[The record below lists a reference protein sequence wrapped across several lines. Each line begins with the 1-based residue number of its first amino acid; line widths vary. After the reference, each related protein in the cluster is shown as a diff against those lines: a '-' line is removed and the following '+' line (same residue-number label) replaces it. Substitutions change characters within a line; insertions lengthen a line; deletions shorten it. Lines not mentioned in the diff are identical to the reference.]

1 MVADYLSVKYK
12 YFQKIRDQYKIGY
25 LKLIPA
31 LKYQKVEEDEI
42 IINIGDENNNLYLIL
57 EGSVI
62 VYKESKYKANRLLIE
77 IRNYLRKL
85 HEKDKEKFEYI
96 IKKNKNLDLNFDE
109 IIKDDF
115 KSLILN
121 KKFDFYYEELEEMG
135 TYSEGFTFGETELIN
150 KTNRDLVIKSVTNC
164 KLIYVNK
171 FDYNRILKTTEEKAL
186 EKKADI
192 FIKNF
197 PLFKEWTIEQ
207 LIKLFNYLVQEN
219 YNKYEYIYKQND
231 ENEYLYFLEEGAI
244 IQYANISFSWYKEY
258 IEYIENFNDNLLDD
272 LLKIKYVNQY
282 L

>member
-1 MVADYLSVKYK
+1 MEKKAKTRSNINLTVVDKKIYPVYNPLTNKIKRNSIANIDLLFSGYKSNKNIKTIAPQNVIGILAKSKKLRLDIENRMVADYLSVKYK
-12 YFQKIRDQYKIGY
+12 YFQKIKDQYKIGY

-171 FDYNRILKTTEEKAL
+171 FKEEKKSEA
-186 EKKADI
+186 
-192 FIKNF
+192 
-197 PLFKEWTIEQ
+197 
-207 LIKLFNYLVQEN
+207 
-219 YNKYEYIYKQND
+219 
-231 ENEYLYFLEEGAI
+231 
-244 IQYANISFSWYKEY
+244 
-258 IEYIENFNDNLLDD
+258 
-272 LLKIKYVNQY
+272 
-282 L
+282 